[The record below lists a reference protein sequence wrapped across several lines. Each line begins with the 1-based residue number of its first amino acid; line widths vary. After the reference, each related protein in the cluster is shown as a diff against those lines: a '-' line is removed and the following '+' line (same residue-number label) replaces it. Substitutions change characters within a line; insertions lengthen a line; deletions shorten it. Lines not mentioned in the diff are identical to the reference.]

1 MIKINN
7 LCVKFDN
14 KIVYDNFNI
23 EFYENEI
30 TAILGKS
37 GCGKTT
43 LFNVL
48 NNTISY
54 SGEIENNYKEKSMV
68 YSTPR
73 LIPTM
78 TIEENLRFILQNDD
92 FLSYLKSLNL
102 YESKNLYPDE
112 LSSGMAQRVSLIR
125 AILYPSKI
133 LLMDEPFVN
142 LDISTKYKLMNIFL
156 DLWKDKKTTT
166 LLISHDID
174 DALYLAS
181 RIIIIDNNKILLNIK
196 NDGTETTKNQ
206 ILDTILTIS

>member
-1 MIKINN
+1 MIKIKN
-7 LCVKFDN
+7 LSVKFGE
-14 KIVYDNFNI
+14 KVVYDNFNI
-23 EFYENEI
+23 EFEENKI

-48 NNTISY
+48 NNTINY
-54 SGEIENNYKEKSMV
+54 SGILENNYSEKSMV

-78 TIEENLRFILQNDD
+78 TVFENLKFILKNED
-92 FLSYLKSLNL
+92 FIQSLKDLNL
-102 YESKNLYPDE
+102 YSSKDLYPDE

-142 LDISTKYKLMNIFL
+142 LDVSLKYKLMDMFL
-156 DLWKDKKTTT
+156 NLWEGKTT

-174 DALYLAS
+174 DAIYLAHK
-181 RIIIIDNNKILLNIK
+181 IIIIDNNKIVLNID
-196 NDGTETTKNQ
+196 NDKTDITRQK
-206 ILDTILTIS
+206 ILDILLKL

>member
-1 MIKINN
+1 MIKIKN
-7 LCVKFDN
+7 LSVKFGE
-14 KIVYDNFNI
+14 KVVYDNFNI
-23 EFYENEI
+23 EFEENKI

-48 NNTISY
+48 NNTINY
-54 SGEIENNYKEKSMV
+54 SGILENNYSEKSMV

-78 TIEENLRFILQNDD
+78 TVFENLKFILKNED
-92 FLSYLKSLNL
+92 FIQSLKDLNL
-102 YESKNLYPDE
+102 YSSKDLYPDE

-142 LDISTKYKLMNIFL
+142 LDVSLKYKLMDMFL
-156 DLWKDKKTTT
+156 NLWEGKTT

-174 DALYLAS
+174 DADRKS
-181 RIIIIDNNKILLNIK
+181 VV
-196 NDGTETTKNQ
+196 
-206 ILDTILTIS
+206 